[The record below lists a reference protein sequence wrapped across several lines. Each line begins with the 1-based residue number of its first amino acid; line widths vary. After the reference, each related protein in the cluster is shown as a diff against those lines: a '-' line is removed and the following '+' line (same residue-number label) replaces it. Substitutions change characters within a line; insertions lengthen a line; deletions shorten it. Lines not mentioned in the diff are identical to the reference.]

1 MAFRFLF
8 ASAVLRGQNY
18 GFGGTRPGRE
28 RPVHLLWKEH
38 HLVND
43 VTLGLAFIL
52 NGVRLFCLARAKE
65 QEATEA
71 ACFPI

>member
-1 MAFRFLF
+1 MASEAHDRD
-8 ASAVLRGQNY
+8 
-18 GFGGTRPGRE
+18 E
-28 RPVHLLWKEH
+28 RDQSTCCVSKEH

-43 VTLGLAFIL
+43 ATLGLAFIL